1 MSGELIKEAEKF
13 IKEVRKIQKMV
24 YQLAFIATS
33 EDDEQASKAHEMLK
47 KLVDE
52 GVVSER
58 MVMKA
63 LDDVR
68 RYRMFVLDKVRRK
81 EEQYEAT

>member
-13 IKEVRKIQKMV
+13 IKEVRRIQKMV

-33 EDDEQASKAHEMLK
+33 EDEEQASKAHEMLK
-47 KLVDE
+47 KLVDD
-52 GVVSER
+52 GIVSER

-63 LDDVR
+63 LEDVR
-68 RYRMFVLDKVRRK
+68 RYRLYVLDRVKRR

>member
-1 MSGELIKEAEKF
+1 MNEDLIKEAERF

-52 GVVSER
+52 NIVSER

-68 RYRMFVLDKVRRK
+68 RYRMFILDRMKRR
-81 EEQYEAT
+81 EEQHEET

>member
-1 MSGELIKEAEKF
+1 MNEDLIKEAEKF

-47 KLVDE
+47 KLVDD
-52 GVVSER
+52 GIVSER

-63 LDDVR
+63 LEDVR
-68 RYRMFVLDKVRRK
+68 RYRLYVLDRVKRR
-81 EEQYEAT
+81 EEQHEAA